1 MWKYRWTR
9 RITSYR
15 SLFLKIWFLL
25 KREIVWHM
33 PPLIGNVTFVWFSF
47 CFFGFNC
54 FPEVKICPEAV
65 QAIKASIFAF
75 AAQVIN
81 LLSYVPL
88 PLFLLKFCILSTVL
102 YHTTSQFVILAK
114 NSWST
119 IFVFLFC
126 LSIFERKCSSFL
138 CLSSWVVIIFFFLRT
153 VVVAFITLFP
163 LAMWSFGWLNFS
175 KKKKKNHLE
184 FRILNYNIYFCLSF
198 NVM

>member
-9 RITSYR
+9 CITSFR

-25 KREIVWHM
+25 KRDIVWHT
-33 PPLIGNVTFVWFSF
+33 PPLIANVTFVWFSF

-88 PLFLLKFCILSTVL
+88 PLFLLKCCILSTVL

-138 CLSSWVVIIFFFLRT
+138 WVHELLLFFFFSQNCCGSFHYLIHFSYVIIWM
-153 VVVAFITLFP
+153 A
-163 LAMWSFGWLNFS
+163 
-175 KKKKKNHLE
+175 
-184 FRILNYNIYFCLSF
+184 
-198 NVM
+198 